1 MSAGMPWNDERNTN
15 RLDRRIQDCVN
26 AASSFHYPANWMHGI
41 GITSEIAI
49 SLSQP
54 RPSHTSSISIYSRS
68 GLFLTKLQ
76 GSSADLRSQGSCGPP
91 VPNPI
96 IEFEGR
102 PRRPQKVAEGCM
114 FTIRSKS
121 NLPKPHE
128 AHPKHSST
136 TRFLR
141 WVSTSS
147 HFAGLLTYF
156 WNEDEGIW
164 GRET

>member
-1 MSAGMPWNDERNTN
+1 MQPRCF
-15 RLDRRIQDCVN
+15 RYPRKLDRDYLRDYHQPEP
-26 AASSFHYPANWMHGI
+26 ATSFILLP
-41 GITSEIAI
+41 
-49 SLSQP
+49 SQ
-54 RPSHTSSISIYSRS
+54 SIYSRS

-91 VPNPI
+91 VPIPI

-102 PRRPQKVAEGCM
+102 PRRPQKVAESCLLI
-114 FTIRSKS
+114 IRSKS
-121 NLPKPHE
+121 ILPKPHE
-128 AHPKHSST
+128 AHSKRSSR

-147 HFAGLLTYF
+147 HFAGLFTYF